1 MKNTLQFLE
10 AIALLISLSAAVH
23 AKESGKFDAHE
34 SDKHRT
40 EVHGE
45 ETYSEHNEEKE
56 HLESR
61 PAGDEENHSD
71 AFSGNS
77 AISQAAP
84 DKEQGKE
91 EKGHGDE
98 HGKEE
103 KGHGDEHGKTEK
115 GHGDESSEL
124 QLSDSQIREAGIVVQ
139 PVVPTKVAVSLVVPG
154 EVQLNQYKTK
164 IITPRISAMVM
175 RRHVAMGDIVRQG
188 QAMVTLFSV
197 DMAQAQSEFVVARSE
212 WDRVQQLGKNI
223 VSAKR
228 TTEAQVNFQQVRAL
242 LRAYGLTSK
251 QINKLPKSGSVPNP
265 GQFDL
270 WADQDGLVVSDSFQV
285 GEVIE
290 PGRPLY
296 RLTDPVSRWV
306 EARINPEDA
315 TIISPGDKAVIATGG
330 QRHSG
335 TVVQLHQSV
344 DEQTRTLGVRIEVVD
359 PQSTLRPGQFVDVS
373 FEKPGDA
380 AVLAI
385 PNDAVLRSADGDW
398 TVFQMV
404 SPGKFKPVEIKIIR
418 QTESHS
424 VIDGLP
430 DGAQVAVKGAFFV
443 QSELAKSG
451 FDIHNH

>member
-1 MKNTLQFLE
+1 MINISKILVAT
-10 AIALLISLSAAVH
+10 ALLLSLSAAVH
-23 AKESGKFDAHE
+23 AKQTGKFDAHE
-34 SDKHRT
+34 SDKHKT
-40 EVHGE
+40 EAHGE
-45 ETYSEHNEEKE
+45 EAHSEHNEEKE

-71 AFSGNS
+71 KHAKSS
-77 AISQAAP
+77 VISQTAP
-84 DKEQGKE
+84 EKEHAEDKGYGDDHAKE
-91 EKGHGDE
+91 EESHGDE
-98 HGKEE
+98 HGKE
-103 KGHGDEHGKTEK
+103 EK

-139 PVVPTKVAVSLVVPG
+139 LVVPTKVAVSLVVPG

-175 RRHVAMGDIVRQG
+175 RRHVAMGDLVRQG

-197 DMAQAQSEFVVARSE
+197 DMAQAQSEFVVAKSE
-212 WDRVQQLGKNI
+212 WDRVQRLGKNI

-228 TTEAQVNFQQVRAL
+228 TTEAQVKFQQVRAL
-242 LRAYGLTSK
+242 LRAYGLTNE
-251 QINKLPKSGSVPNP
+251 QIKKLPKSGSVSNP

-270 WADQDGLVVSDSFQV
+270 RAEQDGLIVSDSFQV

-315 TIISPGDKAVIATGG
+315 TMISPGDKAVIATGG
-330 QRHSG
+330 QRHTG

-344 DEQTRTLGVRIEVVD
+344 DEQTRTLGVRIEVID
-359 PQSTLRPGQFVDVS
+359 PRSMLRPGQFVDVS
-373 FEKPGDA
+373 FEKPGDV
-380 AVLAI
+380 AVLAV
-385 PNDAVLRSADGDW
+385 PKDAVLRSADGDW

-404 SPGKFKPVEIKIIR
+404 SPGKFKPVGIRIIR

-430 DGAQVAVKGAFFV
+430 QGAQVAVKGAFFV

>member
-1 MKNTLQFLE
+1 MNGIPKYL
-10 AIALLISLSAAVH
+10 AAMALLVSTSATVY
-23 AKESGKFDAHE
+23 AKETGKFDAHE
-34 SDKHRT
+34 SGKHRV
-40 EVHGE
+40 EVHGG
-45 ETYSEHNEEKE
+45 ETHGEHNEEKD

-71 AFSGNS
+71 EHPESS
-77 AISQAAP
+77 AISQTTPGKVQAAEKGHG
-84 DKEQGKE
+84 DEHGKG

-103 KGHGDEHGKTEK
+103 KGHGDE
-115 GHGDESSEL
+115 SSEL
-124 QLSDSQIREAGIVVQ
+124 QLSDNQIREAGIVVQ
-139 PVVPTKVAVSLVVPG
+139 TIDRKKIAVSLVVPG

-175 RRHVAMGDIVRQG
+175 RRHVAMGDLVREG

-212 WDRVQQLGKNI
+212 WNRVQRLGKNI

-228 TTEAQVNFQQVRAL
+228 TTEAQVKFQQVRAL
-242 LRAYGLTSK
+242 LRAYGLTTK
-251 QINKLPKSGSVPNP
+251 QINKLPKSGSVSNP
-265 GQFDL
+265 GQLDL
-270 WADQDGLVVSDSFQV
+270 WASHGGLIVSDSFQV

-296 RLTDPVSRWV
+296 RVTDPVSRWV

-315 TIISPGDKAVIATGG
+315 TMISPGDKAVVATGKH
-330 QRHSG
+330 RHTG

-344 DEQTRTLGVRIEVVD
+344 DEQTRTLGVRIEVID
-359 PQSTLRPGQFVDVS
+359 PKSTLRPGQFVDVS
-373 FEKPGDA
+373 FEKPGEI
-380 AVLAI
+380 AVLAV
-385 PNDAVLRSADGDW
+385 PKDAVLRSADGDW

-404 SPGKFKPVEIKIIR
+404 APGKFKPVEIKIIR
-418 QTESHS
+418 QTESYS

-430 DGAQVAVKGAFFV
+430 QGAKIAVKGAFFV